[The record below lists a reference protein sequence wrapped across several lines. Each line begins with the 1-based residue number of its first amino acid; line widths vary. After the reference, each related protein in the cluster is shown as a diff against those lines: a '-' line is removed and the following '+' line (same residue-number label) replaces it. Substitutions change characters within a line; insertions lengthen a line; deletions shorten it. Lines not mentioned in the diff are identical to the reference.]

1 MTRRRK
7 PHFIPTDDQRAW
19 VRQRLAY
26 GATQE
31 QVWKRLGISEV
42 TFRKHFKIEID
53 ESQGDLDHEV
63 VGYAMKLIREGCPAM
78 TIFYLKAR
86 MGWRETQAIELT
98 GKARGISDK
107 PLTEGEFEKQF
118 GVERAADMG
127 TAKRS
132 TDGTD

>member
-1 MTRRRK
+1 MVK
-7 PHFIPTDDQRAW
+7 KFEPTKDQRSWA
-19 VRQRLAY
+19 RERLAR
-26 GATQE
+26 GMTQE
-31 QVWKRLGISEV
+31 QAARRIGISLPS
-42 TFRKHFKIEID
+42 FRKHFRHEID
-53 ESQGDLDHEV
+53 QAVIDLDDEV
-63 VGYAMKLIREGCPAM
+63 VGCAIRLIREGNPAM
-78 TIFYLKAR
+78 TIFWLKAR

-98 GKARGISDK
+98 GNARGISDK